1 MPVIAT
7 RKVWRINDDGSA
19 TALAS
24 ISVEVWN
31 VSSNS
36 LQTTVTTDASG
47 NFPATT
53 VPGAVGDKFRLRVTN
68 DGQGRAD
75 SVTVLSE

>member
-1 MPVIAT
+1 MPTLPT
-7 RKVWRINDDGSA
+7 RKVWRINDDGTA
-19 TALAS
+19 TPLAS
-24 ISVEVWN
+24 ISVEIWN
-31 VSSNS
+31 VATNS

-75 SVTVLSE
+75 SVLVTSE